1 MFVWLMNKESINLK
15 ESKKEVFGSKKG
27 EFGGK
32 NREHIITDYNL
43 K

>member
-1 MFVWLMNKESINLK
+1 MNKESINSK
-15 ESKKEVFGSKKG
+15 ENKKEVFKG

-32 NREHIITDYNL
+32 NRKQIITDYNL